1 MNINIGELNKK
12 IQIGRDESV
21 QDDEGFE
28 TKNFTGFECWA
39 KVQNMSGTEIFKS
52 KSDYSKKTT
61 RFIIRY
67 RKDKQITTKHTILF
81 NNKYYNI
88 VYVNDYNESNEF
100 VELVGELVE

>member
-1 MNINIGELNKK
+1 MNITIGELNKR
-12 IQIGRDESV
+12 IEIGINESV

-28 TKNFTGFECWA
+28 TTTFKGFKAWA
-39 KVQNMSGTEIFKS
+39 KVQNMSGTETFKN

-100 VELVGELVE
+100 IELVGELIE